1 MSKYGSFILYP
12 SFQFFRYIIKPFC
25 VYVNIYCVLAHGI
38 LPRKLVKL
46 YKRWAKPEPRK
57 RKNSKA
63 QVIER
68 YVGGKGEHKQD
79 TGVRLCQ
86 KRKSK
91 IFRQLFA
98 KLFCCGMSEC
108 RAAILRHRL

>member
-1 MSKYGSFILYP
+1 MKIDVILKLNMTAARFECFAVDHGVDNIAAAVAEFDGFI
-12 SFQFFRYIIKPFC
+12 
-25 VYVNIYCVLAHGI
+25 G
-38 LPRKLVKL
+38 
-46 YKRWAKPEPRK
+46 
-57 RKNSKA
+57 KA

-68 YVGGKGEHKQD
+68 YVGGKGDHKQD

>member
-1 MSKYGSFILYP
+1 MGKT
-12 SFQFFRYIIKPFC
+12 R
-25 VYVNIYCVLAHGI
+25 
-38 LPRKLVKL
+38 
-46 YKRWAKPEPRK
+46 AKENA
-57 RKNSKA
+57 KNSKA

-98 KLFCCGMSEC
+98 KLF
-108 RAAILRHRL
+108 AAV